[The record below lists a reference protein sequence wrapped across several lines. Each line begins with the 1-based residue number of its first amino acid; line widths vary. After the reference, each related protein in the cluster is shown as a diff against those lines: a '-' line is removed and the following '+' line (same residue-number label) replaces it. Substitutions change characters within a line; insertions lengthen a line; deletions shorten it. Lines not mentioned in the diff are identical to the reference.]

1 MAMSKPRQL
10 SALIGIISLGRA
22 KRAQARARAF
32 FSWQAR
38 ARASRRRDVLA
49 TRNALAAVIVANRAN
64 GDRLRVLAATIASA
78 ARASRGRVRACAW
91 RRWVART
98 ARARPLRVH
107 AEALLARR
115 EYDAFSPDRAPA
127 RRDEPSPDR
136 APARREDLDRA
147 SARRHEPSPDRAPTR
162 HEPSPDAEALAD
174 GAARVAALGPKM
186 RRLYDAYCDDGP
198 GLSRR
203 AFDRL
208 ARDCGISPALASRDA
223 VARAFGPSR
232 AGFDGF
238 CVAIARIGLTHGG
251 GSVHGETDPLRS
263 LFLVVAASDGFYRVQ
278 RRALQD
284 ALGEGARV
292 EAC

>member
-49 TRNALAAVIVANRAN
+49 TRNALAAVSARAAERGRGNRRGLRGRRDAAAPTAADLEVDATAPTDRPSTRVRGDDAAPTRVVTQSRRRKYELDRPLAQPPNVTADPPLSGSDSARTRDWQVIVANRAN

-107 AEALLARR
+107 AEALRWAVTKLRG
-115 EYDAFSPDRAPA
+115 AF
-127 RRDEPSPDR
+127 
-136 APARREDLDRA
+136 
-147 SARRHEPSPDRAPTR
+147 
-162 HEPSPDAEALAD
+162 
-174 GAARVAALGPKM
+174 KM
-186 RRLYDAYCDDGP
+186 RGVE
-198 GLSRR
+198 R
-203 AFDRL
+203 A
-208 ARDCGISPALASRDA
+208 CS
-223 VARAFGPSR
+223 
-232 AGFDGF
+232 
-238 CVAIARIGLTHGG
+238 
-251 GSVHGETDPLRS
+251 
-263 LFLVVAASDGFYRVQ
+263 
-278 RRALQD
+278 
-284 ALGEGARV
+284 
-292 EAC
+292 